1 MAIYMSQYLIEK
13 RFFKK
18 NRDFYLIK
26 LRNQVQIYDAWGILT
41 QRAKT
46 GDTGEWI
53 MTDFDAEVKHILS
66 EQRNFFQT
74 GATLDVKFRRKALT
88 CLFDKIEELRN
99 DIHAALYADL
109 RKSEFEAVETE
120 TSGILEEIIY
130 MRRHLNKWA
139 KPSRAKVHF
148 NNLPAKG
155 KIYPEPYGSAL
166 IFSAWNYPF
175 QLALSPLIAA
185 MAAGNC
191 VVLKPAAQAPA
202 TAQVIKELLDSCFE
216 CNYVAT
222 ISGGHG
228 KAEILLQNK
237 FDYIFYT
244 GGAEVGRKI
253 MLAAAENLTP
263 LTLELGGKSPCIVAE
278 DADLEV
284 SARRIVWGKFLNAGQ
299 TCLAPD
305 YLLVNEK
312 VKQPLLEKMR
322 GAIKQF
328 YGEDAWHSPDYPR
341 IVNEHHF
348 DRLSGLL
355 ENQKIFCGGGTDRE
369 DLYIEPT
376 ILAETDPDSAVMQE
390 EIFGPIMPV
399 ISWSKFDEVIDFI
412 NARPKPLGLYYFS
425 KAKRDLDTLLKK
437 TSSGGVSV
445 NDVITHFINSSMPFG
460 GVGESGMG
468 AYHGKYGFETFSHF
482 KPVMVKPTFID
493 IPLRY
498 PPFANKLKW
507 LKKMVK

>member
-1 MAIYMSQYLIEK
+1 
-13 RFFKK
+13 
-18 NRDFYLIK
+18 
-26 LRNQVQIYDAWGILT
+26 
-41 QRAKT
+41 
-46 GDTGEWI
+46 
-53 MTDFDAEVKHILS
+53 MTDFDTEVKHILS
-66 EQRNFFQT
+66 GQKEFFRS
-74 GATLDVKFRRKALT
+74 GATLDIKFRRDALT
-88 CLFDKIEELRN
+88 CLFDKIKEMRGE
-99 DIHAALYADL
+99 IHEALYADL
-109 RKSEFEAVETE
+109 RKSEFEAIETE
-120 TSGILEEIIY
+120 TSGILEEIVY
-130 MRRHLNKWA
+130 MRGHLKKW
-139 KPSRAKVHF
+139 SRPRRAGVHF

-155 KIYPEPYGSAL
+155 RIYPEPYGTAL

-191 VVLKPAAQAPA
+191 AVLKPAEQAPA
-202 TAQVIKELLDSCFE
+202 TAQIIKELLDSCFE
-216 CNYVAT
+216 CNYVTT
-222 ISGGHG
+222 INGGRD
-228 KAEILLQNK
+228 KAEVLLQNK

-244 GGAEVGRKI
+244 GGAEVGRKV

-284 SARRIVWGKFLNAGQ
+284 AAKRIAWGKFLNAGQ

-305 YLLVNEK
+305 YLLVHEK
-312 VKQPLLEKMR
+312 VKQPLLGKIR
-322 GAIKQF
+322 QAVKQF

-341 IVNEHHF
+341 IINERHF
-348 DRLSGLL
+348 DRLCGLM
-355 ENQKIFCGGGTDRE
+355 ENQKIFCGGRTDRE

-376 ILAETDPDSAVMQE
+376 VLAETDPGSAVMRE
-390 EIFGPIMPV
+390 EIFGPLMPV
-399 ISWSKFDEVIDFI
+399 ISWNDFAEVIDFI

-425 KAKRDLDTLLKK
+425 GAKRDLDTLIKK

-482 KPVMVKPTFID
+482 KPVMIKPTFID

-498 PPFANKLKW
+498 PPFAYKLKW
-507 LKKMVK
+507 LRKLLK

>member
-1 MAIYMSQYLIEK
+1 
-13 RFFKK
+13 
-18 NRDFYLIK
+18 
-26 LRNQVQIYDAWGILT
+26 
-41 QRAKT
+41 
-46 GDTGEWI
+46 
-53 MTDFDAEVKHILS
+53 
-66 EQRNFFQT
+66 
-74 GATLDVKFRRKALT
+74 
-88 CLFDKIEELRN
+88 
-99 DIHAALYADL
+99 
-109 RKSEFEAVETE
+109 
-120 TSGILEEIIY
+120 
-130 MRRHLNKWA
+130 
-139 KPSRAKVHF
+139 
-148 NNLPAKG
+148 
-155 KIYPEPYGSAL
+155 
-166 IFSAWNYPF
+166 
-175 QLALSPLIAA
+175 
-185 MAAGNC
+185 
-191 VVLKPAAQAPA
+191 
-202 TAQVIKELLDSCFE
+202 
-216 CNYVAT
+216 
-222 ISGGHG
+222 
-228 KAEILLQNK
+228 
-237 FDYIFYT
+237 
-244 GGAEVGRKI
+244 